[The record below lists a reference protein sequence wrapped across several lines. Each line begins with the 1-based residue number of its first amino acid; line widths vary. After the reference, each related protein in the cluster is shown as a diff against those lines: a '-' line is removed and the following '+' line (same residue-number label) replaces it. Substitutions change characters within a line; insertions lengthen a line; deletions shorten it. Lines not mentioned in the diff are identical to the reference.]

1 MLSIRIKILDIST
14 EIETD
19 QNLSFDAI
27 DSLLNRAVQSTLQSY
42 LSLPESDRLAPYK
55 LYTPEHDDIDD
66 DDDEDAE

>member
-1 MLSIRIKILDIST
+1 VLSIKIKIMDIET
-14 EIETD
+14 EIQTD

-42 LSLPESDRLAPYK
+42 LSLPVEDRLAPYT
-55 LYTPEHDDIDD
+55 LYNEQQDEID

>member
-1 MLSIRIKILDIST
+1 MLSIKIKILDIET
-14 EIETD
+14 EIQTD

-42 LSLPESDRLAPYK
+42 LSLPVEDRLAPYT
-55 LYTPEHDDIDD
+55 LYNEQHDEID